1 MYVLKILPIRL
12 SVYLIDLPKANISLF
27 GEDIMLQSVELRNY
41 GPLESLQWN
50 TLGRINLILGKN
62 GVGKSFFLKALY
74 TAIRSLEEYQ
84 RGDELNS
91 LNEILSRKLHWTF
104 QADKIGDLVTKGA
117 NESLFFSMDFDNE
130 LFSYSFGKDTTKQ
143 ISTLKNSI
151 EPRSSNSIFLPAKE
165 VLSLHSIILKSR
177 EIDRVFGFDETY
189 YDLAKA
195 LRQVPKIGKNY
206 KAFSDARKNLEGF
219 IGGRIELDEQSG
231 RWSFRKGN
239 QKFSIGVTSEGVKK
253 ISILDTL
260 LSNRYL
266 DTKSI
271 IFIDEPESALHPTAV
286 SELLEIL
293 FVLAEAGIQVF
304 LASHSYFVIKKLYL
318 IAQRERMPF
327 PVLCAEDNTWNEHNL
342 LDGIPDNSIIDE
354 SIRLYEEE
362 VELALT

>member
-1 MYVLKILPIRL
+1 MYVLKILPIRH
-12 SVYLIDLPKANISLF
+12 SVYLIGLPTRYPLVV

-41 GPLESLQWN
+41 GPLENLQWN

-104 QADKIGDLVTKGA
+104 QPDKIGDLVTKGA
-117 NESLFFSMDFDNE
+117 SSPLSFSMKSDE
-130 LFSYSFGKDTTKQ
+130 HTISYRFSNSTTRK
-143 ISTLKNSI
+143 IVDLENSI

-165 VLSLHSIILKSR
+165 VLSLHSIILKSL

-195 LRQVPKIGKNY
+195 LRQVPKMGKNY

-271 IFIDEPESALHPTAV
+271 IFIDQPESALHPTAV

-293 FVLAEAGIQVF
+293 LLLAKAGIQIF
-304 LASHSYFVIKKLYL
+304 LVSHSYFVIKKLYL
-318 IAQRERMPF
+318 IAQREKMPF
-327 PVLCAEDNTWNEHNL
+327 PVLCAEDDTWSEHDL